1 MSKAAAIQMAS
12 GPNVQ
17 ANLDEA
23 AKLIN
28 TAVKKCKYLGCSEIG
43 VGTEFGN
50 LYAREFYKACG
61 FEEVGVIF
69 EKILR

>member
-23 AKLIN
+23 EKLIN
-28 TAVKKCKYLGCSEIG
+28 TAVQQDAERNGQP
-43 VGTEFGN
+43 N
-50 LYAREFYKACG
+50 A
-61 FEEVGVIF
+61 
-69 EKILR
+69 